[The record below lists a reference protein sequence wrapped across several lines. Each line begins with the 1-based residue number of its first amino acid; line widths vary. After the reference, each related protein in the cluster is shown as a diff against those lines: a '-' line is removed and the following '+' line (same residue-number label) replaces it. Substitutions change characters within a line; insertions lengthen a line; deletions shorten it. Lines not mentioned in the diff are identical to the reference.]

1 MGSFE
6 CYCALCSGPLGI
18 YSIKLGS
25 SKARHIARRKKR
37 VENKRRRLLGEDV
50 MDEESN
56 EWEEAEKKEDE
67 LAKATEDDKDK
78 EMKDAATTETENDN
92 EERENPD
99 EEGEGAMEVEE
110 EIEGE
115 WQENWDDDG
124 QGSVEDYESEQ
135 ESEYDEDDSNEEEII
150 EVAPTIGEN
159 EDFSDNASQAS
170 ELGLQS
176 DFDLADG
183 AEDDTESMFDC
194 NERNSYDPT
203 IITQEDVQ
211 WVDRSRA
218 LAINR
223 GWKGEKKAFLS
234 GRGRYEDYV
243 SGS

>member
-25 SKARHIARRKKR
+25 IKARHIARRKKR
-37 VENKRRRLLGEDV
+37 VENQRRRLLGEDV
-50 MDEESN
+50 MHEESE
-56 EWEEAEKKEDE
+56 EWEKLEKKEDE
-67 LAKATEDDKDK
+67 LARAAQGDDDE
-78 EMKDAATTETENDN
+78 EMKDAATTDTENDN

-99 EEGEGAMEVEE
+99 GESEG

-115 WQENWDDDG
+115 WQEDWDDDG
-124 QGSVEDYESEQ
+124 QGSVEYDESEQ
-135 ESEYDEDDSNEEEII
+135 ESEHDEDDLNGEETI
-150 EVAPTIGEN
+150 EAAPTIGEN
-159 EDFSDNASQAS
+159 EDFSDNVSQAS

-183 AEDDTESMFDC
+183 AKDDTESMFDY
-194 NERNSYDPT
+194 NERHSYDPT

-211 WVDRSRA
+211 WVDRSRV

-223 GWKGEKKAFLS
+223 EWKGEKKAFLS

-243 SGS
+243 SGSWHCNP